1 MRRGTHHQKRDGA
14 SLSARS
20 CRRRLQTR
28 ASKIDG
34 GEIKTKKLLREPRSL
49 RPRIGGGGRITA
61 GVRTRW
67 LARAGGVGG
76 VRRDFRERRGD
87 RGRGVRGHF
96 VAFVTGVATP
106 RFETGAAS
114 ADHWWGGRF
123 QHRERHR
130 DAAMWR
136 IEPSDSSREVRTGK
150 GEGRGNRAGEGSF
163 KKPHRQTTP
172 GKGAECGFW

>member
-1 MRRGTHHQKRDGA
+1 MRRGTHHRKRDGA

-34 GEIKTKKLLREPRSL
+34 GEIKTKLLREPRSL
-49 RPRIGGGGRITA
+49 HPRIGGGGRITA
-61 GVRTRW
+61 GVGTRW

-96 VAFVTGVATP
+96 RCFCDRRRYTSVRDRSGVSRSLVGRPVPTP
-106 RFETGAAS
+106 REASGCSHAAHRTEQLVAGDKNREGGGA
-114 ADHWWGGRF
+114 
-123 QHRERHR
+123 REQ
-130 DAAMWR
+130 
-136 IEPSDSSREVRTGK
+136 SR
-150 GEGRGNRAGEGSF
+150 
-163 KKPHRQTTP
+163 
-172 GKGAECGFW
+172 